1 MPVAFSVFV
10 IVLLSYFLGC
20 FNGAVLISSFVIRD
34 DIRGHGSGNAGLTN
48 FYRTYGA
55 RYALG
60 VILLDMG
67 KTAVATLIGG
77 YMFHCLYEDWTLGVL
92 VAGLSCIIGHIFP
105 AFYEF
110 KGGKGILAGSILVI
124 MLDWRMALVAW
135 CLFFLTVVLT
145 RFVSLGSIT
154 AAASVGVTALFLYD
168 RPVHIILAV
177 ITAAL
182 VIWSHRSNVVRLL
195 KGNENKFKF
204 HKEPPKET

>member
-1 MPVAFSVFV
+1 MPVAFSVLV

-67 KTAVATLIGG
+67 KTALSTLIGG
-77 YMFHCLYEDWTLGVL
+77 YMFQCLYQDWTLGVL
-92 VAGLSCIIGHIFP
+92 VAGLACIVGHIFP

-135 CLFFLTVVLT
+135 CLFFLSVVLT
-145 RFVSLGSIT
+145 RFVSLGSIM
-154 AAASVGVTALFLYD
+154 AAASVGVTAFFLYD
-168 RPVHIILAV
+168 RPVYIILAV

>member
-10 IVLLSYFLGC
+10 VVLLSYFLGC
-20 FNGAVLISSFVIRD
+20 FNGAVLISSFVIRV

-77 YMFHCLYEDWTLGVL
+77 YMFLCLYEDWTLGVL
-92 VAGLSCIIGHIFP
+92 VSGLSCIIGHIFP

-135 CLFFLTVVLT
+135 GLFVLAVFFT
-145 RFVSLGSIT
+145 RYISLGSIS
-154 AAASVGVTALFLYD
+154 AASSVAVSALFLYD
-168 RPVHIILAV
+168 RPVYIILAV
-177 ITAAL
+177 VTAAL
-182 VIWSHRSNVVRLL
+182 VVWSHRSNIVRLV
-195 KGNENKFKF
+195 KGNESKFKW
-204 HKEPPKET
+204 HVDPQQ